1 MTTPQAPQRDAATP
15 ALPRATKQLIDQLD
29 GWTHEVRHARGRATF
44 GGLSE
49 DTDGDGKRSRI
60 EITEEVDSVCLRA
73 RADDGRRLV
82 AVWVKRKTWALDTAF
97 RWPWPWESQ
106 VPRQVTATELTA
118 YVIDPVPRDP
128 RELEAEAAQ
137 LALDLAEL
145 AEHRARWEA
154 NRDVWVPIPM
164 RWSTVAHGSVF
175 LDANGAPWT
184 LVSVERA
191 QGGPIVRARHGT
203 QEYVG
208 QPAAPTALV
217 LVPVPERDALTLL
230 RDQLSSRIM
239 ERESA

>member
-1 MTTPQAPQRDAATP
+1 MTTSPAQQRDAAAP

-29 GWTHEVRHARGRATF
+29 GWTHEVRHARGPATF

-60 EITEEVDSVCLRA
+60 EIIEEVDSVCLRA

-82 AVWVKRKTWALDTAF
+82 AVWTKRKAWTLDTAF

-106 VPRQVTATELTA
+106 VPRQVTATELAA
-118 YVIDPVPRDP
+118 YVADPVPRDP
-128 RELEAEAAQ
+128 RELEAEASR

-154 NRDVWVPIPM
+154 NRDVWVPIPQA
-164 RWSTVAHGSVF
+164 WATIAHGSTF
-175 LDANGAPWT
+175 LDARGAPWS
-184 LVSVERA
+184 LVSVTAAR
-191 QGGPIVRARHGT
+191 GGPIVHARHGG
-203 QEYVG
+203 QEYAG

-217 LVPVPERDALTLL
+217 LVPVPERDALTLSRAVL
-230 RDQLSSRIM
+230 GSRIL